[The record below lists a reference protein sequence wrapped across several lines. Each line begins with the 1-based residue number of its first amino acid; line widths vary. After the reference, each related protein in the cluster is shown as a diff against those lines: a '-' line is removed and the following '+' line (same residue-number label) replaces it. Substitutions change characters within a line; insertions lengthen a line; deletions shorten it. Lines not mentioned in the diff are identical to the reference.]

1 MRLDPVWGDFY
12 GARAVGS
19 APVPFL
25 EAFPL
30 TLWVQPP
37 SFTTEPEVY
46 DRNLKYG
53 DMTVLCHVPNLI
65 SVQINHF
72 QYLFLLRV
80 ADAVDEVSTL
90 IFVFNIIYLKI
101 IFIMCTFSLLHILLL
116 INIT

>member
-12 GARAVGS
+12 GARAAGS

-30 TLWVQPP
+30 TLWIQPP
-37 SFTTEPEVY
+37 ILSPKLEVFN
-46 DRNLKYG
+46 RNLKYG
-53 DMTVLCHVPNLI
+53 DMTVLCHVTNLI

-80 ADAVDEVSTL
+80 ADAVDEVS
-90 IFVFNIIYLKI
+90 
-101 IFIMCTFSLLHILLL
+101 ILL
-116 INIT
+116 IYN

>member
-19 APVPFL
+19 IPVPFL

-30 TLWVQPP
+30 TLWIQPP
-37 SFTTEPEVY
+37 SLTSNSEVFN
-46 DRNLKYG
+46 RNLKFG

-65 SVQINHF
+65 SIQINHF

-80 ADAVDEVSTL
+80 ADAVDEVCKINL
-90 IFVFNIIYLKI
+90 HYIYFILNILY
-101 IFIMCTFSLLHILLL
+101 TFSLLHTLLL
-116 INIT
+116 INII

>member
-1 MRLDPVWGDFY
+1 MIYIRCVRLDPVWGDFY

-19 APVPFL
+19 SPVPFL

-37 SFTTEPEVY
+37 TFSPKSEVFN
-46 DRNLKYG
+46 RSLKYG
-53 DMTVLCHVPNLI
+53 DMTVLCHIPNLI

-80 ADAVDEVSTL
+80 ADAVDEVRNFL
-90 IFVFNIIYLKI
+90 IYTTHLQF
-101 IFIMCTFSLLHILLL
+101 L
-116 INIT
+116 INYYLIYF

>member
-1 MRLDPVWGDFY
+1 MSYVLFICLIYCRCIRLDPVWGDFY

-19 APVPFL
+19 TPVPFL

-37 SFTTEPEVY
+37 CLSPKFEAFN
-46 DRNLKYG
+46 RNLKYG

-65 SVQINHF
+65 SLQINHF

-80 ADAVDEVSTL
+80 ADAVDEVS
-90 IFVFNIIYLKI
+90 
-101 IFIMCTFSLLHILLL
+101 ILLTRNCEYCECIKL
-116 INIT
+116 